1 MVRPVSFKSCQSI
14 KEMEVMRIIL
24 ETKLVDSVLSILT
37 KHKLLFL
44 SIVKTIVKYWLL
56 LTAIIYLKQRVK

>member
-1 MVRPVSFKSCQSI
+1 MVRPVSFKSCQSM
-14 KEMEVMRIIL
+14 KEMQVIRIIL
-24 ETKLVDSVLSILT
+24 KIKVVDSVLSILT

-56 LTAIIYLKQRVK
+56 LIAIIYLKQMVE